1 MNIFEIIERQKSK
14 KKLIL
19 STDHQGKVESKTR
32 LTLNARLA
40 HQGTHRTHGCSSHT
54 TTIMLSQIFFILNKM
69 SHEEQNSPS
78 SVKLVGGKLRRR
90 MASCA
95 FQCQQGDSGK
105 WDWDPMFVGVDERY
119 TSKDICNNA
128 VCDSQ
133 GGNCCEYSQSEVMV
147 AIILGGFFFVFCVV
161 PILLFLL
168 HLLYDITCCSYHRCP
183 HVIRR
188 ENEREREQEELEL
201 SEREEQAEAQL
212 LVLAQ

>member
-1 MNIFEIIERQKSK
+1 
-14 KKLIL
+14 
-19 STDHQGKVESKTR
+19 
-32 LTLNARLA
+32 
-40 HQGTHRTHGCSSHT
+40 
-54 TTIMLSQIFFILNKM
+54 MLSQIFFILNKM

-133 GGNCCEYSQSEVMV
+133 GGNCCEYSQAEVMV

-188 ENEREREQEELEL
+188 ENEREREQEEQREIADAEQLERKRARAEQIQIKLAAVQRLQYGYNTWEIPSYLDL
-201 SEREEQAEAQL
+201 SNNHMHRWGGIL
-212 LVLAQ
+212 ND